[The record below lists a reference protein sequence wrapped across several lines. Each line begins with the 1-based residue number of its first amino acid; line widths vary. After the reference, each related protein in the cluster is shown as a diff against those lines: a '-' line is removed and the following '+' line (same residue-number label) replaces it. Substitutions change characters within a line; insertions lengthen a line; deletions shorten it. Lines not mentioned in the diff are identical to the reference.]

1 MVDRLRSIMTGKG
14 VDWFIVYL
22 SDPHLS
28 EYISRCDRYL
38 TALSGFTGSAG
49 TLLVGQSEAYLWI
62 DSRYFVQAKD
72 QLEGSG
78 ITLMRS
84 GLADVPTLIDHL
96 SEHVWDGQT
105 IALDLMTVS
114 FNGYRKLRDAL
125 SNTIDIVDGSAM
137 LRSAVSDLPE
147 RDFKEIVSVPLK
159 YCGVSAAAKISDV
172 RKTIKK
178 NYAHDRSYTYI
189 LSDIT
194 NNMWLFNLR
203 GNDAECVPAAYSY
216 AMITDVGATLY
227 IEPGKLDEDA
237 AKMLD
242 DAGVLIRPYR
252 KFYDDLEE
260 IATDMVIADSCAN
273 NCNILLGF
281 DEDGVYRDCSDCEII
296 RKAVKNSTEISGM
309 KEAHQKDAV
318 TVIKF
323 IRMIKEMAREGTLGD
338 EYDIGRMLD
347 DMRIKNGASSLSFKT
362 ICAYRENAAVV
373 HYIARKE
380 TAKPVMPEGFLLV
393 DSGGQYK
400 NLGTTDITRTIS
412 LGEVSAEEKKVY
424 TTVLKGNLRLMNAI
438 FPRGFKGTLLDGLA
452 ESVLWENGYFCG
464 HGIGHGVGCYLA
476 VHEGET
482 RISRGCGERESCF
495 FPGVI
500 VSDEP
505 GVYIEGKFGV
515 RLENLLLTVASDDL
529 DGNKMCA
536 FEPLTLVPFDKESI
550 DQTLLTDD
558 EKDILSRYY
567 ELISEKILP
576 LLPEDD
582 RKWAEEYMSL

>member
-1 MVDRLRSIMTGKG
+1 
-14 VDWFIVYL
+14 
-22 SDPHLS
+22 
-28 EYISRCDRYL
+28 
-38 TALSGFTGSAG
+38 
-49 TLLVGQSEAYLWI
+49 
-62 DSRYFVQAKD
+62 
-72 QLEGSG
+72 
-78 ITLMRS
+78 
-84 GLADVPTLIDHL
+84 
-96 SEHVWDGQT
+96 
-105 IALDLMTVS
+105 
-114 FNGYRKLRDAL
+114 
-125 SNTIDIVDGSAM
+125 
-137 LRSAVSDLPE
+137 
-147 RDFKEIVSVPLK
+147 
-159 YCGVSAAAKISDV
+159 
-172 RKTIKK
+172 
-178 NYAHDRSYTYI
+178 
-189 LSDIT
+189 
-194 NNMWLFNLR
+194 
-203 GNDAECVPAAYSY
+203 
-216 AMITDVGATLY
+216 
-227 IEPGKLDEDA
+227 
-237 AKMLD
+237 
-242 DAGVLIRPYR
+242 
-252 KFYDDLEE
+252 
-260 IATDMVIADSCAN
+260 
-273 NCNILLGF
+273 
-281 DEDGVYRDCSDCEII
+281 
-296 RKAVKNSTEISGM
+296 M

-323 IRMIKEMAREGTLGD
+323 IRMIKEMARVGTLGD

>member
-1 MVDRLRSIMTGKG
+1 MVERLRTVMTKEG

-28 EYISRCDRYL
+28 EYISRSDRYL
-38 TALSGFTGSAG
+38 TAISHFTGSAG
-49 TLLVGQSEAYLWI
+49 TLLVGQSEAFLWT

-72 QLEGSG
+72 QLDGTG
-78 ITLMRS
+78 ITLMKS
-84 GLADVPTLIDHL
+84 GLAGVPTITDHM

-105 IALDLMTVS
+105 VALDLMTVS
-114 FNGYRKLRDAL
+114 YNAYKKLRETMPD
-125 SNTIDIVDGSAM
+125 TVDIVDGRSI
-137 LRSAVSDLPE
+137 LRSAVPDLPE
-147 RDFKEIVSVPLK
+147 REFNEIAAVPQE
-159 YCGVSAAAKISDV
+159 YCGVSTAAKLTDV
-172 RKTIKK
+172 RKTIRKK
-178 NYAHDRSYTYI
+178 YAHDRSYTYI

-203 GNDAECVPAAYSY
+203 GNDTECVPAAYSY
-216 AMITDVGATLY
+216 AMITDVSATLY
-227 IEPGKLDEDA
+227 IEPGKLDNDA
-237 AKMLD
+237 KEMLD
-242 DAGVLIRPYR
+242 EAGVSIRPYK
-252 KFYDDLEE
+252 KFYDDLDD
-260 IATDMVIADSCAN
+260 IATDVVIADSYAN

-281 DEDGVYRDCSDCEII
+281 SKDGIYRDCSDCEII

-309 KEAHQKDAV
+309 KDAHQKDAV

-323 IRMIKEMAREGTLGD
+323 IRKIKEMAKDGTLSD
-338 EYDIGRMLD
+338 EYDIGQMLD
-347 DMRIKNGASSLSFKT
+347 DMRIKNGASTLAFKT
-362 ICAYRENAAVV
+362 ICAYKENAAVV

-380 TAKPVMPEGFLLV
+380 SAKQVMPEGFLLV

-424 TTVLKGNLRLMNAI
+424 TTVLKGNLRLMNAV
-438 FPRGFKGTLLDGLA
+438 FPRGFKGALLDCLA

-482 RISRGCGERESCF
+482 RISRGSGDRESCF

-505 GVYIEGKFGV
+505 GVYIEGRFGV

-550 DQTLLTDD
+550 DMSLLTDT
-558 EKDILSRYY
+558 EKDILTRYY
-567 ELISEKILP
+567 DLITKKIVP
-576 LLPEDD
+576 LLDEDD
-582 RKWAEEYMSL
+582 KKWAMEYMKL